1 MKCVLNRH
9 HTCNGNGPCR
19 LLQYLTHFLSGVV
32 NASKPKPLEINNSFN
47 TKWNISHTDH
57 IIWLECPFQKN
68 NSVSKAGLQCNF
80 LDSNLFLTRC
90 FKGFQRFAH
99 SRRNILSGD
108 NYLSLLLDAAGRGR
122 SLSFS
127 SSGLCSSHI
136 FLTMRWSVPV
146 YHLHLAVCPPWS
158 HAEWCLMGLMDEI
171 LTICFTQVRWKII
184 LALTA
189 KTTRQVCT
197 ACFLNPLGMI
207 QEVVLPGL
215 SLHALVWRLG
225 WPEILGLP
233 TWQRR
238 QRIS

>member
-1 MKCVLNRH
+1 MALH
-9 HTCNGNGPCR
+9 SD
-19 LLQYLTHFLSGVV
+19 LY
-32 NASKPKPLEINNSFN
+32 
-47 TKWNISHTDH
+47 
-57 IIWLECPFQKN
+57 
-68 NSVSKAGLQCNF
+68 
-80 LDSNLFLTRC
+80 LTRC
-90 FKGFQRFAH
+90 FKLFQRFFH
-99 SRRNILSGD
+99 GRRNILSGD

-158 HAEWCLMGLMDEI
+158 HAEWCLDEI

-184 LALTA
+184 LALTEN
-189 KTTRQVCT
+189 TIQQVCA

-215 SLHALVWRLG
+215 SLLALVWRLG
-225 WPEILGLP
+225 WPEILGVP